1 MFGPEIGSQVE
12 VRELALEGITGEW
25 DETEGNR
32 IMIMTGVKPDDHI
45 THSVAHST
53 QVVLEQTDEGAD
65 AAIKSEDGI
74 TTLRDQLQ
82 GVREQRDF
90 IARSFRLK

>member
-45 THSVAHST
+45 THSLLI
-53 QVVLEQTDEGAD
+53 QP
-65 AAIKSEDGI
+65 
-74 TTLRDQLQ
+74 
-82 GVREQRDF
+82 
-90 IARSFRLK
+90 RSFSNKQTKERTPRSNQKTALQLYGTNFKAFASRGTLSLEASD

>member
-45 THSVAHST
+45 THSIAHST

-65 AAIKSEDGI
+65 AAIKSEDALQLYG
-74 TTLRDQLQ
+74 TNFKAFASRGTLSLEASD
-82 GVREQRDF
+82 
-90 IARSFRLK
+90 